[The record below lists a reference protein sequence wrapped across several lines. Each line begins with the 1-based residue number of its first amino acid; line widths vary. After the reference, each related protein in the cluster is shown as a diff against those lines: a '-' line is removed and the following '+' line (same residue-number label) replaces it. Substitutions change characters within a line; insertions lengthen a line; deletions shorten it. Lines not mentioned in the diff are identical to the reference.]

1 MIFLKVNFIRMYFWY
16 RRYDLPRLL
25 KKIKLVTDLKLR
37 ELNMFQAGRIHDLK
51 SLNRW
56 RVKNDLLVAS
66 TNDAFLPPI

>member
-37 ELNMFQAGRIHDLK
+37 EVNVFQAGRIHDLK
-51 SLNRW
+51 SLSRW
-56 RVKNDLLVAS
+56 CVKNDLLVAS